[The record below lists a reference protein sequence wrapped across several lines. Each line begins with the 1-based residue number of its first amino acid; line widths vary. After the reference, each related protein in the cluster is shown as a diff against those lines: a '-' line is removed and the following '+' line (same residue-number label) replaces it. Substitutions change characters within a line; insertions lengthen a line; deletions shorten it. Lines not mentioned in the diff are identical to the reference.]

1 MIAKV
6 IVHGKDRTEA
16 ISKMK
21 RALYEFIIDG
31 IDTNIEFQNNI
42 LNNPDYQKGNF
53 NTSFLESFLE
63 ERKE

>member
-1 MIAKV
+1 
-6 IVHGKDRTEA
+6 RLEA
-16 ISKMK
+16 ISKIK

-31 IDTNIEFQNNI
+31 IHTNIEFQNSI

-63 ERKE
+63 EWKE